1 MRDFKSSI
9 FRALA
14 LLFLLAAGVLF
25 CIAQVETVFVTTERA
40 VQGYWIM
47 LVGWMG
53 FMIFQFAWFANP
65 LALLSLLLIRKH
77 PWWALATSILSLLCL
92 SQAFLF
98 SEIPTDTS
106 GQSIAVVSRGIGF
119 YCWVGSI
126 ACVFYGTIM
135 MLIYRAFKRDAMMT
149 RSHVPEPAASV
160 PPVPPVTSPA
170 VKPEAAHAN
179 SKQPKSTTTKPL
191 APPPGDL
198 LTPPKV
204 PVFRKNTLSIP
215 DGPIST
221 PSNP

>member
-1 MRDFKSSI
+1 MRDFKTSI

-14 LLFLLAAGVLF
+14 ILFLLAAGVLF
-25 CIAQVETVFVTTERA
+25 CIALVETAFVTTEQA
-40 VQGYWIM
+40 VKGYWIM

-77 PWWALATSILSLLCL
+77 PWWALLTSVLSLACL

-106 GQSIAVVSRGIGF
+106 GQNIAIVSRGIGF

-126 ACVFYGTIM
+126 ACVFYGAIM
-135 MLIYRAFKRDAMMT
+135 MLIYRAFKRDAMRADLSAQEIET
-149 RSHVPEPAASV
+149 TAAS
-160 PPVPPVTSPA
+160 PL
-170 VKPEAAHAN
+170 VKPAPVVAKNDNKQSNAN
-179 SKQPKSTTTKPL
+179 APL
-191 APPPGDL
+191 APPPDEL
-198 LTPPKV
+198 LNPPSV
-204 PVFRKNTLSIP
+204 PVFHKNALSIP

>member
-1 MRDFKSSI
+1 MRDFKTSI

-25 CIAQVETVFVTTERA
+25 CIALVETVFVTTEQA

-65 LALLSLLLIRKH
+65 LALLALLLIRKR
-77 PWWALATSILSLLCL
+77 PWWALATSVLSLLCL

-119 YCWVGSI
+119 YCWVASI

-135 MLIYRAFKRDAMMT
+135 MLIYRAFKRDAMLV
-149 RSHVPEPAASV
+149 SSSV
-160 PPVPPVTSPA
+160 SETVVATPVAPPKTKPVVA
-170 VKPEAAHAN
+170 KN
-179 SKQPKSTTTKPL
+179 KKKSTKNKTATPL
-191 APPPGDL
+191 APPPEEVL
-198 LTPPKV
+198 NPNKV
-204 PVFRKNTLSIP
+204 PVFHKNALSIP